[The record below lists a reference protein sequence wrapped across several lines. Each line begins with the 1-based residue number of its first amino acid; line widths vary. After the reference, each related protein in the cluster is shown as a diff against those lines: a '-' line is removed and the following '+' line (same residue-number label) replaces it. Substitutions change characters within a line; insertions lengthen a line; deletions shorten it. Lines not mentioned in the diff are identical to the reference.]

1 VKLRGWL
8 TGIIVFL
15 LVPSLIFATLWIRA
29 SLSEVQTLDRAARGL
44 VAIAQLGPL
53 LDRRLMEPETLSTA
67 DTPSLAGLGLSDME
81 RERTAATFQGFLQEP
96 SLSRS
101 IRYARDY
108 IRTITNSIHL
118 SAVTS
123 PETAELPYLLSDH
136 LPAVVYESAAMV
148 YTGDRLAR
156 KGTINLWDR
165 MALPVQGG
173 QFKVAA
179 DSIARISNEQFG
191 FLTGDR
197 GERLRELGAKYR
209 KANALFQ
216 SAGADLLMSTSRAE
230 TGSDIKAAKAM
241 DMFPQLALA
250 STALWAET
258 LSYLSADLTERRDV
272 TLFNVIL
279 ASVVGLLVIIAAFG
293 LAALLSR
300 ALAERTQQEI
310 ESLGFH
316 DPLTGLPNRRGVMKR
331 LEAADK
337 TASPET
343 VHGLIVADVRHFK
356 AINSTHGEEAGDCV
370 LRDIADDLNRF
381 GQSTDFVGRTGGA
394 EFTLFR
400 PHLQGGAEELCALA
414 KQAVDVL
421 CRERQI
427 AGKPVSL
434 DVCMGLATREGGLCE
449 DTMLEASLALKA
461 AKRAGS
467 SEIRLF
473 EPNMRTEFDANASV
487 ALKLMEALK
496 QGEIIPWY
504 QPQICTRT
512 GKTVGAEALVRWIDT
527 QDGVRYPG
535 AFLPAAEEA
544 GYMDLIDASVRTQ
557 ALAMTSEFIGLTPS
571 NFHIGINCS
580 VSLMAAPDCVER
592 LLDGVHEAGLAPQ
605 NVSIEILEAVM
616 IDAVAAEPIK
626 ANVAAL
632 SRLGF
637 HIELDDFGTGHSS
650 ISSLRDLHVDRV
662 KIDRSFVSGVDSDPE
677 LQKFT
682 SALIQLSKSLDITV
696 LAEGVETEAEFR
708 WLTENGCDV
717 VQGWLISK
725 AVPKDEFLDRA
736 DRFGSSLTYP
746 TRQGVFANAQIAGSS
761 FGA

>member
-1 VKLRGWL
+1 VNLRGWL

-15 LVPSLIFATLWIRA
+15 LMPSLIFATLWIRA
-29 SLSEVQTLDRAARGL
+29 SLSEVQTLDRAIRGL
-44 VAIAQLGPL
+44 TAIAQLGPL
-53 LDRRLMEPETLSTA
+53 VEKRLTEPKALSPA
-67 DTPSLAGLGLSDME
+67 DTPSLSGLGLSEIE
-81 RERTAATFQGFLQEP
+81 RERTAATYQGFLQEP
-96 SLSRS
+96 SVSRS

-108 IRTITNSIHL
+108 IRTITTSVHL
-118 SAVTS
+118 SAVTT
-123 PETAELPYLLSDH
+123 PETVELPYLLSDH

-156 KGTINLWDR
+156 KATINLWDR

-179 DSIARISNEQFG
+179 DSIARISNDQFG
-191 FLTGDR
+191 LLSGNRGDR
-197 GERLRELGAKYR
+197 MRELGAEYR
-209 KANALFQ
+209 RANALFQ
-216 SAGADLLMSTSRAE
+216 SAGADLLMSTSRAN

-241 DMFPQLALA
+241 EMFPQLALA

-258 LSYLSADLTERRDV
+258 LSYLSADLTERRDT
-272 TLFNVIL
+272 TLFNVVL
-279 ASVVGLLVIIAAFG
+279 ASVVGVLVIVAAFG

-310 ESLGFH
+310 DDLGFH

-331 LEAADK
+331 LDAEDNAASS
-337 TASPET
+337 TAA
-343 VHGLIVADVRHFK
+343 HGLIVADVRHFK
-356 AINSTHGEEAGDCV
+356 AINSTHGEETGDGV
-370 LRDIADDLNRF
+370 LRDIAEDLKRF
-381 GQSTDFVGRTGGA
+381 GQITDVVGRTGGT

-400 PHLQGGAEELCALA
+400 PHLQNGQEELRALA
-414 KQAVDVL
+414 KQAVEAL
-421 CRERQI
+421 RRQRHI
-427 AGKPVSL
+427 AGQSVSL
-434 DVCMGLATREGGLCE
+434 DVCAGLATREGARCE

-473 EPNMRTEFDANASV
+473 EPLMRTEFDANASV
-487 ALKLMEALK
+487 AQKLMEALK
-496 QGEIIPWY
+496 GGEIVSWY

-512 GKTVGAEALVRWIDT
+512 GRTVGAEALVRWVDR

-544 GYMDLIDASVRTQ
+544 GYMDLIDASVRSQ
-557 ALAMTSEFIGLTPS
+557 ALAMTSQYIGAKPS
-571 NFHIGINCS
+571 TFHIGINCS
-580 VSLMAAPDCVER
+580 VALMAAPDCVER
-592 LLDGVHEAGLAPQ
+592 LLDAVHEAGLAPQ

-662 KIDRSFVSGVDSDPE
+662 KIDRSFISGVDSDPE

-682 SALIQLSKSLDITV
+682 SALIQLSKSLDISV
-696 LAEGVETEAEFR
+696 LAEGVETEAELQ

-725 AVPKDEFLDRA
+725 AVPKDEFLA
-736 DRFGSSLTYP
+736 KAHVFGAPLSNPAHQKTY
-746 TRQGVFANAQIAGSS
+746 ANAQVAG
-761 FGA
+761 